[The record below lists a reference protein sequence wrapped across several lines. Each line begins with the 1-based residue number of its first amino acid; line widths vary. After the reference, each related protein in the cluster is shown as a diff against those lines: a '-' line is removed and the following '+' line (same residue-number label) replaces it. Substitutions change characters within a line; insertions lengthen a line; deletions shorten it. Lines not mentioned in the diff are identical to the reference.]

1 VSEAMSRLKVTITSS
16 DLETIL
22 PQTQYSRY
30 NPKLH
35 SYSTQYMH
43 YDWIL
48 LLKLLTIYLGEPTSY
63 ELLKSVKKIEKVL
76 GLNA

>member
-1 VSEAMSRLKVTITSS
+1 MVRLREKITHA
-16 DLETIL
+16 DLESIL

-30 NPKLH
+30 VPRLH

-43 YDWIL
+43 YDWLL
-48 LLKLLTIYLGEPTSY
+48 LLKLLTNYLGEPTSY
-63 ELLKSVKKIEKVL
+63 ELLKSIKKIEKVL

>member
-1 VSEAMSRLKVTITSS
+1 MARLKDKITPS
-16 DLETIL
+16 DLEAIL

-30 NPKLH
+30 NPRLH

-43 YDWIL
+43 HDWLL
-48 LLKLLTIYLGEPTSY
+48 LLKLLTTYLGEPTSY
-63 ELLKSVKKIEKVL
+63 ELLKSIKKIEKVL